1 MSRLFRDV
9 EGEAVSPRG
18 SVVCIGAFDG
28 LHLGHRALIGR
39 ALARAREKGLDATL
53 LSFEPL
59 PREYFGR
66 NDPPARLLW
75 PRRKIELLRDAG
87 LDIIGLLRFNA
98 HLAALSPEDFVQR
111 VLCDRLC
118 AKEVWIGQDFRFGH
132 RRAGDASL
140 LERLGDELGF
150 AVSVLSPVEID
161 EQRISSSRIRERLGA
176 GDLDTAAE
184 LLGRPYAMSGRVI
197 RGQQLGRELGY
208 PTANLSLHGRAS
220 ALGGIFVVRVHG
232 VDGKPWP
239 GVASLGT
246 RPTVNGKETLLEAH
260 LFDFDGDLYGRLIEV
275 EFVAKLRDEEK
286 FDDLPSLV
294 EQMDRDAAEARRIL
308 GITLLGDKSSPS
320 HSPTSETA
328 STTH

>member
-9 EGEAVSPRG
+9 DGDAVSPRG

-39 ALARAREKGLDATL
+39 ALARARETSLDATL

-59 PREYFGR
+59 PREYFSR
-66 NDPPARLLW
+66 NDPPSRLLW

-98 HLAALSPEDFVQR
+98 DLAALSPDDFVQR
-111 VLCDRLC
+111 VLCDRLR
-118 AKEVWIGQDFRFGH
+118 AREVWIGEDFRFGH
-132 RRAGDASL
+132 RRAGDVSL

-150 AVSVLSPVEID
+150 AVSVLSPVAID
-161 EQRISSSRIRERLGA
+161 GQRISSSRIRERLAA
-176 GDLDTAAE
+176 GDIDTAAE

-208 PTANLSLHGRAS
+208 PTANLSLHGRKA
-220 ALGGIFVVRVHG
+220 ALGGIFAVRVHG
-232 VDGKPWP
+232 VEGRPWP

-246 RPTVNGKETLLEAH
+246 RPTVDGHESLLEAH
-260 LFDFDGDLYGRLIEV
+260 LFDFDGDLYGRLIEI

-294 EQMDRDAAEARRIL
+294 EQMDRDAVNARRVL
-308 GITLLGDKSSPS
+308 GIM
-320 HSPTSETA
+320 TA
-328 STTH
+328 LDTCSALP

>member
-9 EGEAVSPRG
+9 DGDAVSPRG

-39 ALARAREKGLDATL
+39 ALARAREMDLDATL

-75 PRRKIELLRDAG
+75 PRRKIELLREAG

-98 HLAALSPEDFVQR
+98 ELAALSPEDFVQR
-111 VLCDRLC
+111 VLCDRLR
-118 AKEVWIGQDFRFGH
+118 AREVWIGQDFRFGH

-150 AVSVLSPVEID
+150 VTSVLSPVEID
-161 EQRISSSRIRERLGA
+161 DQRISSSRIRERLAA

-208 PTANLSLHGRAS
+208 PTANLSLHGRKA
-220 ALGGIFVVRVHG
+220 ALGGIFAVRVHG
-232 VDGKPWP
+232 VEGHPWP

-246 RPTVNGKETLLEAH
+246 RPTVDGHESLLEAH

-294 EQMDRDAAEARRIL
+294 EQMDRDAVEARRIL
-308 GITLLGDKSSPS
+308 GIALPAGDSSPS
-320 HSPTSETA
+320 QSLTSKA
-328 STTH
+328 STTTH